1 MPNPEFAARF
11 REACEAA
18 GFDMR
23 QKALGKSLGV
33 SGTMAWNMLNGTKLP
48 AMATAA
54 RIATRTGVCVE
65 WLLTGRG
72 PKHPPPN
79 DKYIELAYYIA
90 KAVPERV
97 DAVIAL
103 INNLQAEKPGP
114 IMLENGQEPDR
125 SRDRRGKPMLIEHR
139 TTKDVGKH
147 SSDGRQNDRTGT
159 DKKGNL

>member
-1 MPNPEFAARF
+1 MEHAERNKAARHGN
-11 REACEAA
+11 RRPDRHPDRRMRGVA
-18 GFDMR
+18 FD
-23 QKALGKSLGV
+23 G
-33 SGTMAWNMLNGTKLP
+33 P
-48 AMATAA
+48 
-54 RIATRTGVCVE
+54 
-65 WLLTGRG
+65 G

-90 KAVPERV
+90 KAVPARV

-114 IMLENGQEPDR
+114 IMLENGHEPDR
-125 SRDRRGKPMLIEHR
+125 SKDRRGKPMLIEHR